1 MSTKIVK
8 FKDSDGNDCY
18 SDMPVKTINATLA
31 SIVAS
36 GYVKVIR
43 AGRVCTI
50 LINDLKVN
58 SNVTTRTLIA
68 SGLPSGYNWF
78 MFLTHTNS
86 GNTIYPTFF
95 YDGNGNLY
103 LEGGV
108 TVTTGHRIMGTV
120 TYICK

>member
-18 SDMPVKTINATLA
+18 SDMPIKTINATLA

-78 MFLTHTNS
+78 MFLTHTNQGS
-86 GNTIYPTFF
+86 VIYPAFF
-95 YDGNGNLY
+95 FDGSGNLY